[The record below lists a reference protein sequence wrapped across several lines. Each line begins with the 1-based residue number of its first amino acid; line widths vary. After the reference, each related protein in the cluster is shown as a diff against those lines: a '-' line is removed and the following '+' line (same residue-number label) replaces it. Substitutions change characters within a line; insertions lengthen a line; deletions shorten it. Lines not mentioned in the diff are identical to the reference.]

1 MSKNIWV
8 ELSISTID
16 EDLLTVPQRD
26 TVSYM
31 CKICQD
37 KTKQF
42 HELNIVFDTTNPFI
56 KKTFSLDHGIRV
68 VLFKHASVED
78 KLISQRI
85 ASMCDIPPSVMA
97 THVNKDIITST
108 GSWTV
113 NSQSVGTIDVTYNVL
128 PNKHSRILSRIY
140 MKFNSDEITDV
151 FENLCE
157 SIDQMKKFIYV

>member
-1 MSKNIWV
+1 
-8 ELSISTID
+8 
-16 EDLLTVPQRD
+16 
-26 TVSYM
+26 
-31 CKICQD
+31 
-37 KTKQF
+37 
-42 HELNIVFDTTNPFI
+42 
-56 KKTFSLDHGIRV
+56 
-68 VLFKHASVED
+68 
-78 KLISQRI
+78 
-85 ASMCDIPPSVMA
+85 MA

-151 FENLCE
+151 FKNLCE